1 MNYFIIV
8 NDQQQGPFTI
18 DELKLRGIAPDTLVW
33 AEGMPQWTS
42 ASQVDELKTIFQN
55 EAAGNTATPPP
66 PPLDAARP
74 LPQQPQSAPDSQ
86 AETVRQVLEVQAEE
100 RKREAEERKK
110 RRRRNCR
117 IAAAAA
123 VVLLFILALT
133 NPGEAEHR
141 KAILNRIDTTTEQI
155 DDIDN
160 PTLRSIAKAMT
171 SIGGR
176 AVNEALK
183 TMIDD
188 HLEYHNYLFFSTTTL
203 HSALLDKDM
212 RCSTGWLGHV
222 SASDISDITTQ
233 IVLEEITKSNGGGLK
248 TDPSSLSDSDNAK
261 TSEEQITNLITKAVK
276 QSGVSVD
283 SLTKK
288 VSDHIADEV
297 SQQVKKEVTENTDS
311 STASGVSKVINQ
323 IISFLKSL

>member
-33 AEGMPQWTS
+33 AEGMPQWMP
-42 ASQVDELKTIFQN
+42 ASQVDELKTIFRN
-55 EAAGNTATPPP
+55 EADGNTATPPP

-133 NPGEAEHR
+133 NPGKAEHR
-141 KAILNRIDTTTEQI
+141 QAILNRIDTTTEQI

-233 IVLEEITKSNGGGLK
+233 IVLEEITKSNGGGQK

-261 TSEEQITNLITKAVK
+261 ASEEQITNLITKAVK

>member
-33 AEGMPQWTS
+33 AEGMPQWTP

-55 EAAGNTATPPP
+55 EAGGSTATPPP

-110 RRRRNCR
+110 RRHRNCR
-117 IAAAAA
+117 IATAAA

-141 KAILNRIDTTTEQI
+141 QAILNRIDTTTEQI

-171 SIGGR
+171 NIGGG

-261 TSEEQITNLITKAVK
+261 ASEEQITNLITKAVK

-297 SQQVKKEVTENTDS
+297 SQQVKKEVTENADS

>member
-33 AEGMPQWTS
+33 AEEMPQWMP
-42 ASQVDELKTIFQN
+42 ASQVDELKTIFRN
-55 EAAGNTATPPP
+55 EAGSSTATPPP
-66 PPLDAARP
+66 PPLDTARP

-86 AETVRQVLEVQAEE
+86 AETVRQVLEVQTEE

-141 KAILNRIDTTTEQI
+141 QAILNRIDTTTEQI

-171 SIGGR
+171 NIGGR

>member
-33 AEGMPQWTS
+33 AEGMPQWMP

-55 EAAGNTATPPP
+55 EAGGSTATPPP
-66 PPLDAARP
+66 PPPDAARL

-100 RKREAEERKK
+100 RRREAEKRKK

-133 NPGEAEHR
+133 NPGKGEHR
-141 KAILNRIDTTTEQI
+141 QAILNRIDTTTEQI

-248 TDPSSLSDSDNAK
+248 TDPSSLSNSDNAN

>member
-33 AEGMPQWTS
+33 AEGMPQWTP

-55 EAAGNTATPPP
+55 EAGGSTATPPP

-74 LPQQPQSAPDSQ
+74 LPQQPQSTPDSQ
-86 AETVRQVLEVQAEE
+86 AETVRQVLEVQ
-100 RKREAEERKK
+100 AEERKK

-133 NPGEAEHR
+133 NPGKGEHR
-141 KAILNRIDTTTEQI
+141 QAILNRIDTTTEQI

-171 SIGGR
+171 NIGGR

-212 RCSTGWLGHV
+212 RCSAGWLGHV

-233 IVLEEITKSNGGGLK
+233 IVLEEITKSNGGALK
-248 TDPSSLSDSDNAK
+248 TDLSSLSDSDNAK
-261 TSEEQITNLITKAVK
+261 ASEEQITNLITKAVK

>member
-1 MNYFIIV
+1 MNCFIIV

>member
-33 AEGMPQWTS
+33 AEGMPQWTP

-55 EAAGNTATPPP
+55 EADGSTATPPP

-133 NPGEAEHR
+133 NPGKGEHR
-141 KAILNRIDTTTEQI
+141 QAILNRIDTTTEQI

-171 SIGGR
+171 NIGGR

-222 SASDISDITTQ
+222 SASDISDIITQ
-233 IVLEEITKSNGGGLK
+233 IVLEEITKSNGGALK

-261 TSEEQITNLITKAVK
+261 ASEEQITNLITKAVK

>member
-33 AEGMPQWTS
+33 AEGMPQWTP

-55 EAAGNTATPPP
+55 EAGGSTATPPP
-66 PPLDAARP
+66 PPLDAARS

-117 IAAAAA
+117 IAAAAV

-133 NPGEAEHR
+133 NPGKAEHR
-141 KAILNRIDTTTEQI
+141 QAILNRIDTTTEQI

-171 SIGGR
+171 NIGGR

-188 HLEYHNYLFFSTTTL
+188 YLEYHNYLFFSTTTL

-261 TSEEQITNLITKAVK
+261 ASEEQITNLITKAVK

-297 SQQVKKEVTENTDS
+297 SQQVKKEVTENADS

>member
-33 AEGMPQWTS
+33 AEGMPQWMP
-42 ASQVDELKTIFQN
+42 ASQVDELKTSFQN
-55 EAAGNTATPPP
+55 EADGNTATPPP
-66 PPLDAARP
+66 PPLDVARP

-133 NPGEAEHR
+133 NPGKGEHR
-141 KAILNRIDTTTEQI
+141 QAILNRIDTTTEQI

-261 TSEEQITNLITKAVK
+261 ASEEQITNLITKAVK

-297 SQQVKKEVTENTDS
+297 SQQVKKEVTENADS

>member
-33 AEGMPQWTS
+33 AEGMPQWTP

-55 EAAGNTATPPP
+55 EAGGSTATPPP
-66 PPLDAARP
+66 PPPDAARL

-133 NPGEAEHR
+133 NPGKAEHR
-141 KAILNRIDTTTEQI
+141 KAIFNRIDTTAEQI

-171 SIGGR
+171 NIGGR

-261 TSEEQITNLITKAVK
+261 ASEEQITNLITKAVK

>member
-33 AEGMPQWTS
+33 AEGMPQWTP
-42 ASQVDELKTIFQN
+42 ASQVDELKTIFRN
-55 EAAGNTATPPP
+55 EAGGSTATPPP

-141 KAILNRIDTTTEQI
+141 QAILNRIDTTTEQI

-233 IVLEEITKSNGGGLK
+233 IVLEEITKSNGGALK

-261 TSEEQITNLITKAVK
+261 ASEEQITNLITKAVK

>member
-33 AEGMPQWTS
+33 AEGMPQWTP

-55 EAAGNTATPPP
+55 EAGGSTATPPP
-66 PPLDAARP
+66 PPLDAARS

-110 RRRRNCR
+110 RLRRNCR

-141 KAILNRIDTTTEQI
+141 QAILNRIDTTTEQI

-171 SIGGR
+171 NIGGR

-188 HLEYHNYLFFSTTTL
+188 YLEYHNYLFFSTTTL

-261 TSEEQITNLITKAVK
+261 ASEEQITNLITKAVK

>member
-33 AEGMPQWTS
+33 AEGMPQWMP

-55 EAAGNTATPPP
+55 EADGNTATPPP
-66 PPLDAARP
+66 PPPDAARP
-74 LPQQPQSAPDSQ
+74 LPQQPQSAPDGQ

-133 NPGEAEHR
+133 NPGKGEHR
-141 KAILNRIDTTTEQI
+141 QAILNRIDTTTEQI

-171 SIGGR
+171 SIGGG

-261 TSEEQITNLITKAVK
+261 ASEEQITNLITKAVK

>member
-33 AEGMPQWTS
+33 AEGMPQWTP
-42 ASQVDELKTIFQN
+42 ALQVDELKTIFQN
-55 EAAGNTATPPP
+55 EAGGNTATPPP

-74 LPQQPQSAPDSQ
+74 LPQQPQSTPDSQ

>member
-33 AEGMPQWTS
+33 AEGMPQWMP

-55 EAAGNTATPPP
+55 EAGGSTATPPP
-66 PPLDAARP
+66 PPPDAARL

-100 RKREAEERKK
+100 RRREAEKRKK
-110 RRRRNCR
+110 RRRRHCR

-133 NPGEAEHR
+133 NPGKGEHR
-141 KAILNRIDTTTEQI
+141 QAILNRIDTTTEQI

-248 TDPSSLSDSDNAK
+248 TDPSSLSDSDNAN

>member
-33 AEGMPQWTS
+33 AEGMPQWTP

-55 EAAGNTATPPP
+55 EAGGSTATPPP

-133 NPGEAEHR
+133 NPG
-141 KAILNRIDTTTEQI
+141 K
-155 DDIDN
+155 
-160 PTLRSIAKAMT
+160 
-171 SIGGR
+171 G
-176 AVNEALK
+176 
-183 TMIDD
+183 
-188 HLEYHNYLFFSTTTL
+188 
-203 HSALLDKDM
+203 
-212 RCSTGWLGHV
+212 
-222 SASDISDITTQ
+222 
-233 IVLEEITKSNGGGLK
+233 
-248 TDPSSLSDSDNAK
+248 
-261 TSEEQITNLITKAVK
+261 
-276 QSGVSVD
+276 
-283 SLTKK
+283 
-288 VSDHIADEV
+288 
-297 SQQVKKEVTENTDS
+297 
-311 STASGVSKVINQ
+311 
-323 IISFLKSL
+323 

>member
-33 AEGMPQWTS
+33 AEGMPQWTP
-42 ASQVDELKTIFQN
+42 ASQVDELKTIFLN
-55 EAAGNTATPPP
+55 EAGGSTATPPP

-100 RKREAEERKK
+100 RKREAEEHKK

-133 NPGEAEHR
+133 NPGKGEHR
-141 KAILNRIDTTTEQI
+141 QAILNRIDTTTEQI

-171 SIGGR
+171 NIGGR

-261 TSEEQITNLITKAVK
+261 ASEEQITNLITKAVK

>member
-33 AEGMPQWTS
+33 AEGMPQWTP

-55 EAAGNTATPPP
+55 EAGGSTATPPP

-100 RKREAEERKK
+100 RKREAEKRKK

-133 NPGEAEHR
+133 NPGKAEHR
-141 KAILNRIDTTTEQI
+141 KAILNRIDTTAEQI

-176 AVNEALK
+176 AVNDALK

-297 SQQVKKEVTENTDS
+297 SQQVKKEVTENADS

>member
-33 AEGMPQWTS
+33 AEGMPQWTP

-55 EAAGNTATPPP
+55 EAGGSTATPPP
-66 PPLDAARP
+66 PPPDAARL

-100 RKREAEERKK
+100 RRREAEKRKK

-133 NPGEAEHR
+133 NPGKAEHR
-141 KAILNRIDTTTEQI
+141 QAILNRIDTTTEQI

-171 SIGGR
+171 NIGGR

-248 TDPSSLSDSDNAK
+248 TDPSSLSDSDNAN

>member
-33 AEGMPQWTS
+33 AEGMPQWTP

-55 EAAGNTATPPP
+55 EAGGNTATPPP

-74 LPQQPQSAPDSQ
+74 LPQQPQSTPDSQ

-133 NPGEAEHR
+133 NPGKGEHR
-141 KAILNRIDTTTEQI
+141 QAILNRIDTTTEQI

-171 SIGGR
+171 NIGGR

-212 RCSTGWLGHV
+212 RCSAGWLGHV

-233 IVLEEITKSNGGGLK
+233 IVLEEITKSNGGALK
-248 TDPSSLSDSDNAK
+248 TDLSSLSDSDNAK
-261 TSEEQITNLITKAVK
+261 ASEEQITNLITKAVK

>member
-33 AEGMPQWTS
+33 AEGMPQWMP

-55 EAAGNTATPPP
+55 EAGGSTATPPP
-66 PPLDAARP
+66 PPPDAARL

-100 RKREAEERKK
+100 RRREAEKRKK

-133 NPGEAEHR
+133 NPGKGEHR
-141 KAILNRIDTTTEQI
+141 QAILNRIDTTTEQI

-248 TDPSSLSDSDNAK
+248 TDPSSLSDSDNAN